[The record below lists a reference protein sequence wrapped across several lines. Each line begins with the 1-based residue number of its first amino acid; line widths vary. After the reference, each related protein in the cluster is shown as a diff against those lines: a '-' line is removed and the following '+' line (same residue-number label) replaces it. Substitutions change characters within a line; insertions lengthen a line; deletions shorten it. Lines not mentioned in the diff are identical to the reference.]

1 MIYLLILSGYDRE
14 TLIDFAIVI
23 FYFDFYRGLVT
34 LIVDRVIFVFC
45 LDYFVADY
53 LVILTLNVIFVLVV
67 GSRLEAGQTCQAKM
81 ASEAFLNSYLEYNYG
96 FCDLTRW
103 HRRHSLSRRHSGKWW
118 HPRKSWEWWHSRWH
132 HRRWSTW
139 RHICWR
145 CTTWWSYR

>member
-45 LDYFVADY
+45 LDYFVVDY

-67 GSRLEAGQTCQAKM
+67 GSQLEVEQTSQAKM
-81 ASEAFLNSYLEYNYG
+81 ASEAFLN
-96 FCDLTRW
+96 
-103 HRRHSLSRRHSGKWW
+103 
-118 HPRKSWEWWHSRWH
+118 
-132 HRRWSTW
+132 
-139 RHICWR
+139 
-145 CTTWWSYR
+145 